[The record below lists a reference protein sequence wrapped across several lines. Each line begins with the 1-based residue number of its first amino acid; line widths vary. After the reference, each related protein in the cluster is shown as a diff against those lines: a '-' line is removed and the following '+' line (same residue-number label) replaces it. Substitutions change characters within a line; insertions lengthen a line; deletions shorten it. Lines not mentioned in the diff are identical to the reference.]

1 VSATEVALVLTL
13 GTLAGLDL
21 VSVPQMMISRPLA
34 AGTLGGVVV
43 GEPLAGLAVG
53 ALLEL
58 FALETMPIGA
68 VRYPDW
74 GPGAAAAGALAG
86 EGPATGSDPALLGVV
101 LAALGTAVLGGWSM
115 QVLRRANV
123 AAVERY
129 RAALEAG
136 SAAAVR
142 RVQYGGL
149 LRDALRALVLTGTAL
164 AAGRL
169 VAGVLESAWRAP
181 FVVARIALVASAVG
195 VAVWSAWRLF
205 GRGETS
211 PWFVSGLGAGA
222 ALAILVR

>member
-1 VSATEVALVLTL
+1 VSATEVVLVLAL

-21 VSVPQMMISRPLA
+21 VSAPQMMISRPLA
-34 AGTLGGVVV
+34 AGSLGGLVV

-74 GPGAAAAGALAG
+74 GPGAAAAGALSG
-86 EGPATGSDPALLGVV
+86 SGPAAGNDPALLGVV

-149 LRDALRALVLTGTAL
+149 LRDALRALVLTGAAL
-164 AAGRL
+164 AAGWL

-205 GRGETS
+205 GRGEAS
-211 PWFVSGLGAGA
+211 PWFASGLGAGA